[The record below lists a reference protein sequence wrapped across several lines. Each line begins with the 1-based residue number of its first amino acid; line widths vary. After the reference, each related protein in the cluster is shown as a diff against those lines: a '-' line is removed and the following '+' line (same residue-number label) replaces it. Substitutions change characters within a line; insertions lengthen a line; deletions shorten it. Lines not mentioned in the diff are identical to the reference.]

1 VSTLTVAD
9 EIALKAPSWTYQ
21 GSRSILAMM
30 NRAQNFLFS
39 KLCLQSVY
47 LDPLTGD
54 NPFLSTTGTT
64 RNYTLPNVTVSVDDV
79 DRSLRIGMAHELY
92 STYDPAND
100 YTLRP
105 YNPNAWTRRGNRIYW
120 RFSPQPATEIN
131 AASVSLLFDPGTY
144 TDKYQYVALLE
155 PLQLTS
161 EAIPLMVGLNDE
173 WAIIEGALGFIE
185 YFDYGRSD
193 RLDKFKEQIAR
204 EFWDKYRAVATPDK
218 TFATPRRKF

>member
-1 VSTLTVAD
+1 MSTLTVAD

-30 NRAQNFLFS
+30 NRAQNFLYS
-39 KLCLQSVY
+39 KPSLLSIY
-47 LDPLTGD
+47 IDPLTGD

-64 RNYTLPNVTVSVDDV
+64 RNYTLPNVTVAVDGA
-79 DRSLRIGMAHELY
+79 DRSLRIFMASEVY
-92 STYDPAND
+92 STYDLSDD
-100 YTLRP
+100 YSSG
-105 YNPNAWTRRGNRIYW
+105 WTRSGQRVNW
-120 RFSPQPATEIN
+120 RFTPKPATETDR
-131 AASVSLLFDPGTY
+131 ASLILMFDPGTH

-161 EAIPLMVGLNDE
+161 EAIPLMVGVNDE

-193 RLDKFKEQIAR
+193 RLDKFKEQFAR
-204 EFWDKYRAVATPDK
+204 EFWDKHRSVATPDK
-218 TFATPRRKF
+218 TFSTPRRKF